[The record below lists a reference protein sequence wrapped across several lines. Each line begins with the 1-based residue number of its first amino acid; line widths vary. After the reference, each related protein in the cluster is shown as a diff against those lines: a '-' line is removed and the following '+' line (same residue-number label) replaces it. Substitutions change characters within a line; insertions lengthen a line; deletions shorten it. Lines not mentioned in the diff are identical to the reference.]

1 MERLHSI
8 NASRIAWCCADH
20 GMSTDELAAEVN
32 ITPNSMD
39 RLMNGEGLTFAQLSK
54 IAEYFGRGVLFFL
67 EPGPAIEEQVHT
79 LAFRTLANQKPELTT
94 KLKKFI
100 ERVERQRSVYLS
112 LRDELSNQDLPIF
125 APPDI
130 PLDNPREAAKIARK
144 WLQLNATNTFDT
156 YRDAVEARGVLVFL
170 SNGYNGKWQIAKE
183 NPILGFTLYDPECP
197 VIVVKKQQ
205 WHPQQ
210 SFTLMHELGHL
221 LLHKASS
228 IDDEDDM
235 QSHRGLER
243 DANAFAGHM
252 LVPDEFLARIQ
263 DATRPANAAE
273 FDVWLSRERKA
284 WGVSAEVIL
293 RRLLDSGRLQQHQYT
308 AYREWRSNLVFP
320 EGDGGSRAYRHREP
334 KHIFGDTFVRTVLNA
349 LSGRHITLS
358 KASSYL
364 DGLKLNDLHQLERYY
379 AGV

>member
-1 MERLHSI
+1 
-8 NASRIAWCCADH
+8 
-20 GMSTDELAAEVN
+20 
-32 ITPNSMD
+32 
-39 RLMNGEGLTFAQLSK
+39 
-54 IAEYFGRGVLFFL
+54 
-67 EPGPAIEEQVHT
+67 
-79 LAFRTLANQKPELTT
+79 
-94 KLKKFI
+94 
-100 ERVERQRSVYLS
+100 
-112 LRDELSNQDLPIF
+112 
-125 APPDI
+125 
-130 PLDNPREAAKIARK
+130 
-144 WLQLNATNTFDT
+144 
-156 YRDAVEARGVLVFL
+156 
-170 SNGYNGKWQIAKE
+170 
-183 NPILGFTLYDPECP
+183 
-197 VIVVKKQQ
+197 
-205 WHPQQ
+205 
-210 SFTLMHELGHL
+210 
-221 LLHKASS
+221 
-228 IDDEDDM
+228 
-235 QSHRGLER
+235 
-243 DANAFAGHM
+243 M